1 LKRLGVVAA
10 LEAEARAFRS
20 SAQRHR
26 SPNDRSSDDRSPGTV
41 FSVLNDGS
49 LLAVSGVGF
58 GAATDAARAL
68 AAAPVSALMTFGVAG
83 GLDPALKAG
92 TVVLPTQVIS
102 SDGARFATCRSWQA
116 RLAAAVG
123 TPYMAVGGIL
133 LSSPMA
139 IETPADK
146 AIAFRDSGAVAVD
159 MESVAVAEIAA
170 AHQLPFVALRVIV
183 DTASDALPPSVIAA
197 SRAGRVKI
205 GRLLAGL
212 LTAPGEIA
220 TVIGLSLR
228 YRAAMRSL
236 RAVAAD
242 GACAPHDS
250 DTHLT

>member
-1 LKRLGVVAA
+1 MKRLGVVAA
-10 LEAEARAFRS
+10 LEAEACAFCS
-20 SAQRHR
+20 SAQRNR
-26 SPNDRSSDDRSPGTV
+26 SHNDRGHNDRNPGGV
-41 FSVLNDGS
+41 YSVLNDGS

-58 GAATDAARAL
+58 GAATAAARAL

-123 TPYMAVGGIL
+123 TPYKAVGIL
-133 LSSPMA
+133 LSSPLA

-197 SRAGRVKI
+197 SRSGRVKI

-220 TVIGLSLR
+220 ALIGLSLR

-236 RAVAAD
+236 RAVAAG

>member
-10 LEAEARAFRS
+10 LEAEARAFCS
-20 SAQRHR
+20 SAQR
-26 SPNDRSSDDRSPGTV
+26 DRSSNERRPGGG

-49 LLAVSGVGF
+49 LLAVSGVGI
-58 GAATDAARAL
+58 GAATAAARAL
-68 AAAPVSALMTFGVAG
+68 AAAPVSALMTFGLAG

-102 SDGARFATCRSWQA
+102 RDGARFATCRSWQA

-123 TPYMAVGGIL
+123 TPYKAVGGIL
-133 LSSPMA
+133 LSSPLA

-170 AHQLPFVALRVIV
+170 AHQLPFIALRVIV
-183 DTASDALPPSVIAA
+183 DTASDVLPPAVIAA
-197 SRAGRVKI
+197 SRTGRVKI
-205 GRLLAGL
+205 GRLLEGI

-220 TVIGLSLR
+220 ALIGLSLR

-236 RAVAAD
+236 RIVAAD
-242 GACAPHDS
+242 SACAPQDS
-250 DTHLT
+250 DTYLT